1 MATTG
6 YRGIG
11 PSAMTTPTTLSILS
25 IAYPFAPVRPDAVG
39 GAEQILARLDRAL
52 VDAGH
57 HSIVI
62 AVEGSSIQGHL
73 VASPAV
79 DGIIDAATRARACSN
94 IKAAM
99 SEVLAADRVDLVHL
113 HSLDFFEYLPPP
125 GLPTLVTLHLPLQ
138 LYPAAALR
146 PARAGTWLVPVS
158 ASQARARAELPLL
171 PPIENG
177 VDVPSV
183 TPHARRRY
191 ALALGRI
198 CPEKNFAAAL
208 DACHLAACPLLLAG
222 HAYGYPEH
230 LSYFNREIIP
240 RLDRS
245 RRWIGRIAG
254 ARKRRLLAGAR
265 CVLIP
270 SRIAETSSLV
280 AMEALA
286 AGVPVIAYPTGALPD
301 IVEHGRTGFLAEDV
315 SSMARAI
322 GAADRLDPEDCR
334 RAARERFCADRMVNQ
349 YLALY
354 QRLAAAGAGQSPY
367 P

>member
-1 MATTG
+1 M
-6 YRGIG
+6 R
-11 PSAMTTPTTLSILS
+11 MPTTLSILS
-25 IAYPFAPVRPDAVG
+25 VAYPFAPVRSDSVG
-39 GAEQILARLDRAL
+39 GAEQILARLDRGL

-62 AVEGSSIQGHL
+62 AVEGSSIAGHL
-73 VASPAV
+73 VALPAV
-79 DGIIDAATRARACSN
+79 DGIIDAASRARAYSN
-94 IKAAM
+94 IRAAM
-99 SEVLAADRVDLVHL
+99 TEVLAGDRVDLVHL
-113 HSLDFFEYLPPP
+113 HSLDFSEYLPPP
-125 GLPTLVTLHLPLQ
+125 GLPVLITLHLPLH

-146 PARAGTWLVPVS
+146 PERVGTWLVPVS
-158 ASQARARAELPLL
+158 ASQARDHADLPLL

-177 VDVPSV
+177 VDLPSAG
-183 TPHARRRY
+183 PHARRGY

-198 CPEKNFAAAL
+198 CPEKNFVAAL
-208 DACHLAACPLLLAG
+208 DACRLAECPLLLAG

-230 LSYFNREIIP
+230 LHYFDREIIP

-270 SRIAETSSLV
+270 SRVAETSSLV

-286 AGVPVIAYPTGALPD
+286 AGVPVIAYPAGALAD
-301 IVEHGRTGFLAEDV
+301 IVEHGHTGFLAEDV
-315 SSMARAI
+315 PSMARAI
-322 GAADRLDPEDCR
+322 GAAGRLDPEDCR
-334 RAARERFCADRMVNQ
+334 RAARERFSADRMVRQ
-349 YLALY
+349 YFALY
-354 QRLAAAGAGQSPY
+354 ERLATAGTGQSPY